1 LGLLWRVPAG
11 VGVRPAGNA
20 AAGGRLGGEGVLGRL
35 ELPLGYLRGRMFMY
49 ACRVSDTV
57 PYVSYLTDY
66 GPSRIVVPRGSLR
79 IVR

>member
-20 AAGGRLGGEGVLGRL
+20 AAGVGWGGEESWEQL
-35 ELPLGYLRGRMFMY
+35 ELPLGYLRGRMCMY